1 MRRSERA
8 VKKTKA
14 AIKKRQGIERQDLY
28 ELLKEQKLERDKH
41 RVAVLK
47 LKRSVKDERQH
58 RYWLVKVSTFVS
70 QNINAL
76 NLN

>member
-14 AIKKRQGIERQDLY
+14 AIKKRRGIERQDLY
-28 ELLKEQKLERDKH
+28 GLLKEQKLERDKH

-47 LKRSVKDERQH
+47 LKQSVKDERQH
-58 RYWLVKVSTFVS
+58 RYWLVKVRTFIS

-76 NLN
+76 NSN

>member
-28 ELLKEQKLERDKH
+28 ELLKEQKLGRDKH

-47 LKRSVKDERQH
+47 LKQSVKDERQH

-70 QNINAL
+70 QNVNAL
-76 NLN
+76 NSN

>member
-1 MRRSERA
+1 MRQSERA

-14 AIKKRQGIERQDLY
+14 AIKKRPGIERQDLY
-28 ELLKEQKLERDKH
+28 GMLKEQKLETDKH

-47 LKRSVKDERQH
+47 LKQSVKDERQH
-58 RYWLVKVSTFVS
+58 RYWLVKVSTFIS

-76 NLN
+76 NSN